1 MSFFN
6 LDNLYQEHFRKTYA
20 FIQSG
25 LTGDV
30 EKDIETLE
38 TTIQSLYDYQGLDWI
53 GRGDIFL
60 VKNQASI
67 AATEE
72 ILYEL
77 KERRRIL

>member
-1 MSFFN
+1 LSFFN
-6 LDNLYQEHFRKTYA
+6 LDNLYQEHFRKTYE

-25 LTGDV
+25 LTEDLD
-30 EKDIETLE
+30 KDIETLE
-38 TTIQSLYDYQGLDWI
+38 TTIQGLYDYQGLDWV

-72 ILYEL
+72 ILYDL
-77 KERRRIL
+77 KKRRRLL